1 MLDFVLKVSSD
12 GINYNNA
19 DLFPDQELDF
29 EIDFYDSLS
38 IDSIKMPFFT
48 DIKLPLTTNNQSSNV
63 FNFNVDTSSGADF
76 PRSDFFFELN
86 IFDEAGVV
94 TSLSGI
100 LNVRSFEYNS
110 SEPYIQVELKDQISH
125 YLSKSKNV
133 NISELYTQTDYT
145 TDYQLLN
152 FVRLAQGGTVAGGQ
166 AGVIGAHPDPD
177 AAIIFPYVDMN
188 NDLDSAGYAQRA
200 FMEYGT
206 GRGRTAFVP
215 AFSVTKFLEYLG
227 EYLTAQTIDVRVD
240 SKLFGV
246 GEFDGNPY
254 DSTMAPERLRFI
266 NTSHMLAKQSVNTRT
281 FTVEQALAWVGTN
294 ISMNEIYGTF
304 KENKDFRTNYWGS
317 MEISGNAGGVSS
329 DIWAQANWGAK
340 RNSTSYPTNSNDS
353 VRGWFCPKISYK
365 ANLRL
370 NGNPTSVTIARMDL
384 EIPVTNEDEMVSDI
398 SASNTTAT
406 FTPYVGIYE
415 DGMMLKKIALQDSNG
430 DALELSPTG
439 RAFGNS
445 NKTDSSS
452 LGNQDYIHSN
462 GDKALV
468 NETGSGIFDTLKFEN
483 ITAYFPSDVDIE
495 VNGGS
500 RYSVNYF
507 LEPVDGTVQ
516 VTTVDTFVSNGGTVM
531 KMATESVKDKEV
543 YELKKLIT
551 RIPTLTEAAKL
562 DVTFRASEDFL
573 PHNTTDL
580 INIQDSIAQTTTDTI
595 YDTLLAICKRFN
607 CNLLYDYDTATSE
620 HILRVDPLHIARSG
634 SENVY
639 SMADDAVSIKLS
651 EGGSKVKNL
660 SLINEDYDAYYDDED
675 NDGVTV
681 GSTTQSINEDAAK
694 DLDVKFDSSIF
705 FKSVCGEEAVDR
717 PANLES
723 GAFSSEQLGLASNIH
738 ALNKDIGLRFAFV
751 QPQNYTTNI
760 LHPFIVYNEDITF
773 SGNMKTETER
783 IYTLEAYDNGGSGF
797 GELSNNNARMIFN
810 GQLTHVNGQGW
821 DLRAEDED
829 GNTTDYYELYSEGE
843 ALLMANNSVIEFG
856 MVVTVDKVANLDFF
870 LQTLTAPNITPN
882 NIFVKSAKGKVY
894 GDFVYLTIEALID

>member
-12 GINYNNA
+12 GVNYNNA
-19 DLFPDQELDF
+19 DLFPDQQLDF

-48 DIKLPLTTNNQSSNV
+48 DIKLPLTPNNQSSSV
-63 FNFNVDTSSGADF
+63 FNFNVSTSSGADF

-86 IFDEAGVV
+86 IFGEAGAV
-94 TSLSGI
+94 TSISGI

-110 SEPYIQVELKDQISH
+110 GEPYIRVELTDQISH
-125 YLSKSKNV
+125 YLSKAKDV
-133 NISELYTQTDYT
+133 NISELYTQTEYT
-145 TDYQLLN
+145 TDHQLLN
-152 FVRLAQGGTVAGGQ
+152 FVKLTQGGAVAGGQ

-188 NDLDSAGYAQRA
+188 NDLDSVGYAQRG

-281 FTVEQALAWVGTN
+281 FTVQQALAWVGTN
-294 ISMNEIYGTF
+294 TSMNSEYGTF

-317 MEISGNAGGVSS
+317 MEISGNAGGVSQ
-329 DIWAQANWGAK
+329 DVWAQANWGAK
-340 RNSTSYPTNSNDS
+340 RNSTSYPAESNDS
-353 VRGWFCPKISYK
+353 VRGWFCPKVSYK

-370 NGNPTSVTIARMDL
+370 NGNPTSVSIARMDL
-384 EIPVTNEDEMVSDI
+384 EIPVTNEDEMVSNI
-398 SASNTTAT
+398 SATSTTAT
-406 FTPYVGIYE
+406 FTPYIGIYE
-415 DGMMLKKIALQDSNG
+415 DGMMLKKVALEDSNG

-445 NKTDSSS
+445 NKSVSNS
-452 LGNQDYIHSN
+452 LGAQDYIHAN

-468 NETGSGIFDTLKFEN
+468 NETNGGIYDTLKFEN

-500 RYSVNYF
+500 RYSINYF
-507 LEPVDGTVQ
+507 LEPIEGTVN
-516 VTTVDTFVSNGGTVM
+516 VTTVDTFVSNGGSAMVM
-531 KMATESVKDKEV
+531 DTESAKDKEI

-551 RIPTLTEAAKL
+551 RVSTLTDAAKL

-573 PHNTTDL
+573 PHNSSDL
-580 INIQDSIAQTTTDTI
+580 INIQDSISQTTTDTI
-595 YDTLLAICKRFN
+595 YDTLLSICKRFN
-607 CNLLYDYDTATSE
+607 CNLLYDYDNVTSE
-620 HILRVDPLHIARSG
+620 HVLRVDPLHIARSG
-634 SENVY
+634 SEDVY
-639 SMADDAVSIKLS
+639 SMADDSVSIKLS

-660 SLINEDYDAYYDDED
+660 TLSNEDYSAYYDDEF
-675 NDGVTV
+675 NKGVTV
-681 GSTTQSINEDAAK
+681 GSTTQTINEDASQ
-694 DLDVKFDSSIF
+694 DLNIKFKSSIF
-705 FKSVCGEEAVDR
+705 YKSVCGDEAVDR

-723 GAFSSEQLGLASNIH
+723 GAFSSEELGLASNIH

-760 LHPFIVYNEDITF
+760 LHPFIVYNEDLTF

-783 IYTLEAYDNGGSGF
+783 IYTLQSYDNGSSGF
-797 GELSNNNARMIFN
+797 GELSLGNARMVFN
-810 GQLTHVNGQGW
+810 GQLSHVNGQGW
-821 DLRAEDED
+821 DLRAEDEN
-829 GNTTDYYELYSEGE
+829 GNTTDYYDLYSEGE

-856 MVVTVDKVANLDFF
+856 MVVTLDKLSNLDFF
-870 LQTLTAPNITPN
+870 LQTLTASNITPN

-894 GDFVYLTIEALID
+894 GDYAYLTVEGLID